1 MLENLERITILNQYR
16 YKYLKEFRR
25 IAIMNAVE
33 LDFYLTSLSSFS
45 KNLCHKGEFSYRN
58 LCKYMIILPKF
69 FDFIWVHIEF
79 SSLFSAGRRKPCGGA
94 KWNSIDFGL
103 KRAI

>member
-1 MLENLERITILNQYR
+1 MSQRGIFLQ
-16 YKYLKEFRR
+16 KSMYL
-25 IAIMNAVE
+25 
-33 LDFYLTSLSSFS
+33 
-45 KNLCHKGEFSYRN
+45 
-58 LCKYMIILPKF
+58 IIWPKF
-69 FDFIWVHIEF
+69 FDFTWVHIEF